1 MQNVHGRSDVND
13 DSWNCDDA
21 RLASASSALVL
32 LVFVVVVAV
41 LAVEGVSLS
50 VVYEDVPMLNPCVT
64 PSSGEELSDAGE
76 EADDTSVDPRV
87 GETDADLDEEANCF
101 RRTRSEVV
109 TAEV

>member
-1 MQNVHGRSDVND
+1 M
-13 DSWNCDDA
+13 
-21 RLASASSALVL
+21 
-32 LVFVVVVAV
+32 

-64 PSSGEELSDAGE
+64 PSSGEELSDAGGE
-76 EADDTSVDPRV
+76 EAEDTSVDRRV

-109 TAEV
+109 TEEV